1 MKKIGIII
9 CIIYLFLSVSNMGY
23 SQKNILHLN
32 ILEPGQPQL
41 NITLIPPIF
50 LGTQKNYDNSTKELV
65 DKFYQI
71 FLNNL
76 SYLPFLNLINPDALI
91 GGEKINGVT
100 LRNIDFGKFALNK
113 IDLLITIGW
122 KIIEKQNI
130 KIEVRTFDVYTP
142 SLYLGKG
149 YIINKQVH
157 TYLAANKF
165 CGLFMKKLTGR
176 SGFFQSKIAFVKRLK
191 NGSKNLFISTPQGYL
206 QKQITFLKGIVLSP
220 AWSWDGKKLAF
231 TYLSNNQHKL
241 LIWSADGT
249 IKNVFI
255 PGNTIISPSFTPN
268 GEIVVSSDMKG
279 NPDIYLLD
287 EKFKVK
293 KALVS
298 SWAID
303 ISPSFDKK
311 GDKMAYVSSIYGNPN
326 IFLYDFKNKKTIRVS
341 YLGKYNTNPCIS
353 SNGKYIV
360 YSTLTDKGHRI
371 VLTDLKTLEEKII
384 TNGPGNDEH
393 PVFGPDDYF
402 IAFTSN
408 RYGTYKIY
416 ITTKDG
422 NHPRVVNT
430 GEGEATSVAWS
441 KTPF

>member
-1 MKKIGIII
+1 MKKIYIITL
-9 CIIYLFLSVSNMGY
+9 LFVFFLHYNIGFSK
-23 SQKNILHLN
+23 KNILHLN

-41 NITLIPPIF
+41 NITVIPPIF
-50 LGTQKNYDNSTKELV
+50 LEPKEDYDNSTKELV
-65 DKFYQI
+65 NKFYHI

-76 SYLPFLNLINPDALI
+76 SYLPFLNLINPDELV
-91 GGEKINGVT
+91 GGKKINGVT
-100 LRNIDFGKFALNK
+100 LRDIDFKKFALNK
-113 IDLLITIGW
+113 IDFLITIGW

-142 SLYLGKG
+142 SLYLGRG
-149 YIINKQVH
+149 YIINKVVH

-165 CGLFMKKLTGR
+165 CAGFMKKLTGK

-191 NGSKNLFISTPQGYL
+191 DGSKNLFISTPQGYL
-206 QKQITFLKGIVLSP
+206 PKQVTFLKNIVLSP
-220 AWSWDGKKLAF
+220 AWSWDGKKLVF

-241 LIWSADGT
+241 LLWSEGH
-249 IKNVFI
+249 IKNIFI
-255 PGNTIISPSFTPN
+255 PGNTIISPNFTPK

-287 EKFKVK
+287 EKFKIK
-293 KALVS
+293 KALIS

-303 ISPSFDKK
+303 ISPSFDKR
-311 GDKMAYVSSIYGNPN
+311 GDRMAYVSSIYGNPN
-326 IFLYDFKNKKTIRVS
+326 IFLYDFKNKKTVRVS
-341 YLGKYNTNPCIS
+341 YIGKYNTNPCIS

-360 YSTLTDKGHRI
+360 YSTLTEKGHRI
-371 VLTDLKTLEEKII
+371 VLANLKTFEEKII

-393 PVFGPDDYF
+393 PVFGPDNYF

-408 RYGTYKIY
+408 RSGIYKIY

-422 NHPRVVNT
+422 TKPMLVNT
-430 GEGEATSVAWS
+430 GDGEATSVAWS
-441 KTPF
+441 KTYF